1 MKQEL
6 QHLSKVKVFTVLEL
20 SASGHQNRFNGH
32 PIGTKYIELLAYLH
46 KVLSRYRELDPLAL
60 ADGHHLIFEHFQLVD
75 LRNLFVF
82 LH

>member
-20 SASGHQNRFNGH
+20 SASGKQNCFNCH
-32 PIGTKYIELLAYLH
+32 PIGTKQIELLAYLH
-46 KVLSRYRELDPLAL
+46 EVLSRYRELDPLVL
-60 ADGHHLIFEHFQLVD
+60 ADGHHLIFEQFQLID
-75 LRNLFVF
+75 LGNLFVF